1 MSKCKVLLMSAFS
14 LRSTI
19 AALLFTTGAAAALAQ
34 GSSSAW
40 VTIEAPAPAQ
50 CSDGSAYSFHV
61 RRADPERLLL
71 FFNGGGACWNAA
83 TCDPEASPS
92 YRVHAGPGSGNDP
105 REYNG
110 AFALDSPENPF
121 RDWSQVFVSYCSG
134 DVHLGDRAS
143 DYQRD
148 DGSSFTVEH
157 RGRRNADAVL
167 EHISEHFAPQR
178 ILVAGGSAGA
188 IASPV
193 YATVV
198 AELYPDA
205 EVVQF
210 AGGAAGYRIPPPA
223 ALWERWGTI
232 EALPSALDAG
242 DTNAETLQLLDF
254 YRLAARA
261 RPQLSFYSWDNAY
274 DAVQERFLALLGA
287 SGELLV
293 GLNANLRELRSDV
306 PTLRSYIAPG
316 EFHTVLRYEE
326 LYSRSSD
333 GVRAVE
339 WIRDLAEGRDPGNVH
354 CAPYCDDP

>member
-1 MSKCKVLLMSAFS
+1 LLTS
-14 LRSTI
+14 
-19 AALLFTTGAAAALAQ
+19 GAATVLAQ
-34 GSSSAW
+34 ASASSW
-40 VTIEAPAPAQ
+40 ETIEAPAPAR

-71 FFNGGGACWNAA
+71 FFNGGGACWDAT
-83 TCDPEASPS
+83 TCDPQGSPS
-92 YRVHAGPGSGNDP
+92 YRVSAGPGSGNDP

-110 AFALDSPENPF
+110 AFALDNPENPF

-143 DYQRD
+143 EYARE

-167 EHISEHFAPQR
+167 KHVTENFAPER

-198 AELYPDA
+198 AEAYPDA
-205 EVVQF
+205 EVIQF
-210 AGGAAGYRIPPPA
+210 AGGAAGYRIPPPT

-232 EALPSALDAG
+232 GALPRALDAS
-242 DTNAETLQLLDF
+242 DADAKTLQMLDF
-254 YRLAARA
+254 YRLAAKAKPELR
-261 RPQLSFYSWDNAY
+261 FYTWDNAY

-287 SGELLV
+287 PGELLL
-293 GLNANLRELRSDV
+293 GLNANLRKLRSEV

-339 WIRDLAEGRDPGNVH
+339 WIGDLTEGRDPGNVH